1 MKNQI
6 DLGKVVLEG
15 LVGIVLSVAAEG
27 ILAKFKERRKQ
38 EAFEETLVSDLTVE
52 ELRKILREE

>member
-1 MKNQI
+1 MKIQM
-6 DLGKVVLEG
+6 DLGKIVLEG
-15 LVGIVLSVAAEG
+15 LVGIAFSVAAEG
-27 ILAKFKERRKQ
+27 ILAKVKEYRKQ